1 MLSVALPAAVARADA
16 IVPSF
21 VHAVAERITLLGG
34 TPHDPNT
41 PTTFTALQSDVQNFA
56 AHFYDPLSCD
66 NWDIPTLLERA
77 SGRSTWMGESSLD
90 AKRVQQISQVFGLL
104 TWRQQYSFGYDLQ
117 RSKRY
122 VYAFDAYRSS
132 STLSASAPVLTAR

>member
-1 MLSVALPAAVARADA
+1 
-16 IVPSF
+16 
-21 VHAVAERITLLGG
+21 
-34 TPHDPNT
+34 
-41 PTTFTALQSDVQNFA
+41 
-56 AHFYDPLSCD
+56 
-66 NWDIPTLLERA
+66 
-77 SGRSTWMGESSLD
+77 MGESSLD